1 VCVCVCVCGWSG
13 AVWEHVD
20 WAAVCQFLPVKAAEY
35 TEGRRWYTSPRITR
49 PGNVQVK
56 YVVCVPQTMMSG
68 WWQWTGGV
76 FQMTMD
82 SWRVSHKWQHSLVS
96 QTTMD
101 GGVSWTVMDSCVSQ
115 LMTNSCL
122 TGDGQVWQ
130 TTTDSG
136 VSQTTTD
143 SCVSITRMDCCVWRM
158 MIHSFGSQMTDRTDR
173 WRQGWTVVSYSRR
186 QTALSYRHWQT
197 FVSHRKQWIVVFHRW
212 QTDLTYDDWQ

>member
-1 VCVCVCVCGWSG
+1 MYTVVCVCGWSG

-20 WAAVCQFLPVKAAEY
+20 WAAVCQFFPVKAAEY

-56 YVVCVPQTMMSG
+56 YVVFVSQTMMSG

-115 LMTNSCL
+115 LMTNSC
-122 TGDGQVWQ
+122 
-130 TTTDSG
+130 
-136 VSQTTTD
+136 VSQVMDRSDRRRRTV
-143 SCVSITRMDCCVWRM
+143 VSHKRRQTVV
-158 MIHSFGSQMTDRTDR
+158 SQSL
-173 WRQGWTVVSYSRR
+173 GWTVVSDGWWF
-186 QTALSYRHWQT
+186 TVLA
-197 FVSHRKQWIVVFHRW
+197 HRW
-212 QTDLTYDDWQ
+212 RTGPTDDDKDGLLCLTVDDGQLCLTDIDRHLCLTENSG